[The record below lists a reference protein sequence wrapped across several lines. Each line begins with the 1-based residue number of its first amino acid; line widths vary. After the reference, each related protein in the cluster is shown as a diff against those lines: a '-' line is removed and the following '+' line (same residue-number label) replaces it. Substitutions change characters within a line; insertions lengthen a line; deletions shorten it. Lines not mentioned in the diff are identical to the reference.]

1 MKISYLN
8 PASNDISL
16 APLVLLRGIENRY
29 AGSAPDGKSAW
40 AAGIQAKECG
50 MGEMTAWMVA
60 SGLFVVSA
68 GAGIWLSAAGK
79 PYGAL
84 LFNLHKLAALALTVM
99 IGITSQGWL
108 RVGLPP
114 LRLTLL
120 LFGWAALIGLFI
132 SGGLLGAGKLNQK
145 VLAWL
150 HRLLLMAVTI
160 AAGLFLCSFEKG

>member
-1 MKISYLN
+1 
-8 PASNDISL
+8 
-16 APLVLLRGIENRY
+16 
-29 AGSAPDGKSAW
+29 
-40 AAGIQAKECG
+40 

-60 SGLFVVSA
+60 AGLFVVSA

-108 RVGLPP
+108 RAGLRP
-114 LRLTLL
+114 LHLTLL

-145 VLAWL
+145 VLVWL
-150 HRLLLMAVTI
+150 HRLLLMAAA
-160 AAGLFLCSFEKG
+160 AAGLFFVLI